1 MFRWDP
7 ALPNGRLGQTEVD
20 PSTDRSETL
29 LEYGS
34 PPDILGCPPIAAND
48 NELAWP
54 FIPFPENWCGA

>member
-7 ALPNGRLGQTEVD
+7 ALPNGRVGQTEVD

-29 LEYGS
+29 LEYSS
-34 PPDILGCPPIAAND
+34 PPDILGCPTIAAND